1 MRREKGHRRIAAPA
15 TLCKRM
21 NFAVAHA
28 VVRWLIRPTTPGMA
42 ANGAANI
49 VYVLRSPSLTD
60 LIALDLVARR
70 AGAARP
76 MDAFMA
82 DGINEAHRF
91 FFLNRGGFRR
101 RPTREHSRRMRR
113 IEHWLL
119 NRTDAEATLV
129 PVSVFWGRAGN
140 KDRSLLRSLF
150 SDDWSVTSRFRR
162 CMSLFFNRTDIL
174 VQFAT
179 PIPWHD
185 IIDPGMDPNR
195 LARRTARLVRVK
207 LRNQRTA
214 TLGPDLSHRGSL
226 VTRILKSETVRSIV
240 EASDEKASDEARDE
254 KAATARLARHYANEI
269 ASDLSYPGLRLFN
282 GFLTWFWHRIYAG
295 IEVRGLDRFADIAET
310 HTLVYAPSHRSHIDY
325 LLLSYALFHAGLMPP
340 HIAAGDNLNLPVVGP
355 LLRRGG
361 AFFMRRRF
369 ADDPLYAAVFSEYLH
384 QVLRRGHS
392 VEYFIEG
399 GRSRTGRLL
408 HPRTGMLRMT
418 VRSHRRGVLRPIAI
432 VPVHIGYEKLV
443 EAGTYLDEL
452 RGEAKPKESVKNVV
466 RSLRLVRQSFGKVA
480 LDFAAPIRLAAF
492 VDAAGGK
499 GEEDS
504 QLVRGLAVEILAR
517 INAVASVNAI
527 NLVALVTLSMPRHA
541 IDEKLALEQIDCL
554 RDLLVLDA
562 DRHQHYVT
570 SMPASDVLAHV
581 ESLGMLDRDMHHFG
595 DILSH
600 DAFTAAR
607 MTWYRN
613 NALPVFAV
621 PALIACLMVNRRR
634 RVRGADLARYFH
646 IVFPH
651 MRAELFL
658 EAASDDLV
666 PRWLG
671 HLARLNL
678 VTRHPDDV
686 YAPPPRHAPEHFRLR
701 LLANI
706 AMQTIERYYI
716 VVALLTRHGTMTR
729 DSLEAESGIVARR
742 MSRIYGINA
751 PDFFD
756 AALFRRFIETLI
768 ERDAAIESGAGDL
781 SPAPI
786 LREVVRGAQGVISDE
801 FRQAVSRQRQ

>member
-1 MRREKGHRRIAAPA
+1 MRRETGIASFG
-15 TLCKRM
+15 KRM
-21 NFAVAHA
+21 NYAIAHT
-28 VVRWLIRPTTPGMA
+28 VVRWLIRPTTTGMA
-42 ANGAANI
+42 ATGAVNAI
-49 VYVLRSPSLTD
+49 YVLGHPSLTD
-60 LIALDLVARR
+60 LIALDLVAQRM
-70 AGAARP
+70 GATRP
-76 MDAFMA
+76 MDALTA
-82 DGINEAHRF
+82 DGISEAHRF

-119 NRTDAEATLV
+119 SHPNAEATLI

-140 KDRSLLRSLF
+140 KDRSILRALF

-162 CMSLFFNRTDIL
+162 FMSLFFNRTDIL

-214 TLGPDLSHRGSL
+214 TLGPALSHRRSL
-226 VTRILKSETVRSIV
+226 VTRILTSEAVRSVI
-240 EASDEKASDEARDE
+240 EDSEDSN
-254 KAATARLARHYANEI
+254 AAARLARHYADVI
-269 ASDLSYPGLRLFN
+269 ASDLSYPGIRLFN

-295 IEVRGLDRFADIAET
+295 IDVRGLERLAETAET

-340 HIAAGDNLNLPVVGP
+340 HIAAGENLNLPIIGP
-355 LLRRGG
+355 ILRRGG
-361 AFFMRRRF
+361 AFFMRRSF
-369 ADDPLYAAVFSEYLH
+369 ADDPLYTAVFAEHLH
-384 QVLRRGHS
+384 QVLRRGHP

-408 HPRTGMLRMT
+408 DPRTGMLRMT
-418 VRSHRRGVLRPIAI
+418 LHSHRRGVLRPIAI
-432 VPVHIGYEKLV
+432 VPVYIGYEKLV
-443 EAGTYLDEL
+443 EAGAYLDEL
-452 RGEAKPKESVKNVV
+452 RGEAKPRESVRNVI
-466 RSLRLVRQSFGKVA
+466 RNLRLVRQSFGRVSV
-480 LDFAAPIRLAAF
+480 DFATPIRLADF
-492 VDAAGGK
+492 VDAADQSGH
-499 GEEDS
+499 DDN
-504 QLVRGLAVEILAR
+504 QLVRSLAFEILAR

-527 NLVALVTLSMPRHA
+527 NLVALATLSMPRHA
-541 IDEKLALEQIDCL
+541 IDEALALEQIDCL
-554 RDLLVLDA
+554 RDLLALDA
-562 DRHQHYVT
+562 GHHAHHVT
-570 SMPASDVLAHV
+570 SMPARDILAHV
-581 ESLGMLDRDMHHFG
+581 ESLGMLDRDLHDFG
-595 DILSH
+595 DILGH

-607 MTWYRN
+607 MTWYKN
-613 NALPVFAV
+613 NVLPVFAV
-621 PALIACLMVNRRR
+621 PALIACLLVNRRR

-646 IVFPH
+646 TVFPH

-658 EAASDDLV
+658 DATSDDPV
-666 PRWLG
+666 PRWLD
-671 HLARLNL
+671 HLARRNL
-678 VTRHPDDV
+678 VTRHGDDV

-706 AMQTIERYYI
+706 VMQTIERYYI
-716 VVALLTRHGTMTR
+716 VVALLTRHGTVTR
-729 DSLEAESGIVARR
+729 ARLEQECGVVARR
-742 MSRIYGINA
+742 MSRIYGINS

-768 ERDAAIESGAGDL
+768 ARGAAVESGAGEI

-786 LREVVRGAQGVISDE
+786 LREVVRGAQGVISAE
-801 FRQAVSRQRQ
+801 FRQAVSRPRQ

>member
-1 MRREKGHRRIAAPA
+1 MRREKGDRGFASFA
-15 TLCKRM
+15 KRM
-21 NFAVAHA
+21 NYAVAHS
-28 VVRWLIRPTTPGMA
+28 VVRWLTRPTTTGMA
-42 ANGAANI
+42 APEAVNT
-49 VYVLRSPSLTD
+49 VYVMGHPSLTD
-60 LIALDLVARR
+60 LIALDLVAQRV
-70 AGAARP
+70 GAAGP
-76 MDAFMA
+76 MEALTG
-82 DGINEAHRF
+82 DGISEAHRF

-119 NRTDAEATLV
+119 NHPGAEATLI

-162 CMSLFFNRTDIL
+162 FMSLFFNRTDIL

-179 PIPWHD
+179 PIPWHE

-195 LARRTARLVRVK
+195 LARRTARLVRVR

-214 TLGPDLSHRGSL
+214 ALGPDLSHRGSL
-226 VTRILKSETVRSIV
+226 VTRIIRSEAVRSVV
-240 EASDEKASDEARDE
+240 EAGDERALS
-254 KAATARLARHYANEI
+254 ARLARRYANEI
-269 ASDLSYPGLRLFN
+269 ASDLSYPGLRIFN

-295 IEVRGLDRFADIAET
+295 IEVRGLDRFSDVAET

-340 HIAAGDNLNLPVVGP
+340 HIAAGDNLDLPIVGP

-361 AFFMRRRF
+361 AFFMRRSF
-369 ADDPLYAAVFSEYLH
+369 ADDPLYSAVFSEYLY
-384 QVLRRGHS
+384 QVLQRGHP

-408 HPRTGMLRMT
+408 QPRTGMLRMT
-418 VRSHRRGVLRPIAI
+418 VRSHRRGVRRPIAI

-443 EAGTYLDEL
+443 EAGAYLDQL
-452 RGEAKPKESVKNVV
+452 RGEAKPKESVRNVLG
-466 RSLRLVRQSFGKVA
+466 SLRLVRQSFGKAA
-480 LDFAAPIRLAAF
+480 LDFAEPIRLAEF
-492 VDAAGGK
+492 LDAAGGT
-499 GEEDS
+499 GEDDD
-504 QLVRGLAVEILAR
+504 QLVRSLAVETLAR

-541 IDEKLALEQIDCL
+541 IDEELALEQIDCL
-554 RDLLVLDA
+554 RALLTLDG
-562 DRHQHYVT
+562 DHHEHHVCST
-570 SMPASDVLAHV
+570 PARDILAHV
-581 ESLGMLDRDMHHFG
+581 ESLGMLDRDLHDFG

-621 PALIACLMVNRRR
+621 PALIACLLVNRRR
-634 RVRGADLARYFH
+634 RVRGDDLARYFH
-646 IVFPH
+646 TVYPH

-658 EAASDDLV
+658 EEASDDLV

-671 HLARLNL
+671 HLARLDL
-678 VTRHPDDV
+678 VTRHGNDV
-686 YAPPPRHAPEHFRLR
+686 YAPPARHAPEHFRLR

-706 AMQTIERYYI
+706 VMQTIERYYI
-716 VVALLTRHGTMTR
+716 VIALLTRRGAMTR
-729 DSLEAESGIVARR
+729 ARLEEECGIVARR

-768 ERDAAIESGAGDL
+768 ARGAAVESEAGEL

>member
-1 MRREKGHRRIAAPA
+1 MRREKGDRRMAA
-15 TLCKRM
+15 LCKRA

-28 VVRWLIRPTTPGMA
+28 VVRWLIRPSAPGVA
-42 ANGAANI
+42 ATGAVNI
-49 VYVLRSPSLTD
+49 VYVLRDPSLTD
-60 LIALDLVARR
+60 LIALDLVAQRMTT
-70 AGAARP
+70 ARP
-76 MDAFMA
+76 MDALTA
-82 DGINEAHRF
+82 DGISEAHRF

-119 NRTDAEATLV
+119 NHPGAEATLI

-162 CMSLFFNRTDIL
+162 FMSLFFNRTDIL

-214 TLGPDLSHRGSL
+214 ALGPDLSHRGSL
-226 VTRILKSETVRSIV
+226 VTRIVRSEAVRSVV
-240 EASDEKASDEARDE
+240 EASEDKPLS
-254 KAATARLARHYANEI
+254 ARLARRYANEI
-269 ASDLSYPGLRLFN
+269 ASDLSYPGLRVFN

-295 IEVRGLDRFADIAET
+295 IEVRGLDRFSEVAET

-340 HIAAGDNLNLPVVGP
+340 YIAAGDNLDLPIVGP

-361 AFFMRRRF
+361 AFFMRRSF
-369 ADDPLYAAVFSEYLH
+369 ADDPLYSAVFSEYVH
-384 QVLRRGHS
+384 QVLQRGHP

-408 HPRTGMLRMT
+408 QPRTGMLRMT
-418 VRSHRRGVLRPIAI
+418 VLSHRRGVLRPIAI

-443 EAGTYLDEL
+443 EAGAYLDQL
-452 RGEAKPKESVKNVV
+452 RGEAKPKESVRNVL
-466 RSLRLVRQSFGKVA
+466 RSLRLVRQSFGKAA
-480 LDFAAPIRLAAF
+480 LDFGEPIRLAEF
-492 VDAAGGK
+492 LDAASET
-499 GEEDS
+499 GEDDD
-504 QLVRGLAVEILAR
+504 QLVRSLAVETLAR

-527 NLVALVTLSMPRHA
+527 NLVALVTLSMPRYA
-541 IDEKLALEQIDCL
+541 IDEELALEQIDCL
-554 RDLLVLDA
+554 RDLLTLDG
-562 DRHQHYVT
+562 DYHEHHVT
-570 SMPASDVLAHV
+570 STPARDILAHV
-581 ESLGMLDRDMHHFG
+581 ESLGMLERDLHDFG
-595 DILSH
+595 DILGH

-613 NALPVFAV
+613 NAVPVFAV
-621 PALIACLMVNRRR
+621 PALIACLLVNRRR
-634 RVRGADLARYFH
+634 RVRGDDLARYFH
-646 IVFPH
+646 TVYPH

-658 EAASDDLV
+658 EEASEDLV
-666 PRWLG
+666 SRWLG
-671 HLARLNL
+671 HLAQLDL
-678 VTRHPDDV
+678 VTRHGNDV

-701 LLANI
+701 LLANVV
-706 AMQTIERYYI
+706 MQTIERYYI
-716 VVALLTRHGTMTR
+716 VIALLTHRRGMTR
-729 DSLEAESGIVARR
+729 VRLEEECDIVARR

-768 ERDAAIESGAGDL
+768 ERGAAVESETGNL

>member
-1 MRREKGHRRIAAPA
+1 MRREKGDRRMAA
-15 TLCKRM
+15 LCKRV

-28 VVRWLIRPTTPGMA
+28 VVRWLIRPSAPGVA
-42 ANGAANI
+42 ATGAVNI
-49 VYVLRSPSLTD
+49 VYVLRAPSLTD
-60 LIALDLVARR
+60 LIALDLVAQRM
-70 AGAARP
+70 GTARP
-76 MDAFMA
+76 MDALTA
-82 DGINEAHRF
+82 AGISEAHRF

-101 RPTREHSRRMRR
+101 RPTREHSTRMRR

-119 NRTDAEATLV
+119 NHPGAEATLI

-140 KDRSLLRSLF
+140 KDRALLRSLF

-162 CMSLFFNRTDIL
+162 FMSLFFNRTDIL

-214 TLGPDLSHRGSL
+214 ALGPDLSHRGSL
-226 VTRILKSETVRSIV
+226 VTRIVRSEAVRSVV
-240 EASDEKASDEARDE
+240 ETSEDKPLS
-254 KAATARLARHYANEI
+254 ARLARRYANEI
-269 ASDLSYPGLRLFN
+269 ASDLSYPGLRIFN
-282 GFLTWFWHRIYAG
+282 GFLTWFWHRIYDG
-295 IEVRGLDRFADIAET
+295 IEVRGLDRFSDVAET

-340 HIAAGDNLNLPVVGP
+340 YIAAGDNLDLPIVGP

-361 AFFMRRRF
+361 AFFMRRSF
-369 ADDPLYAAVFSEYLH
+369 ADDPLYSAVFSEYVY
-384 QVLRRGHS
+384 QVLQRGHP

-408 HPRTGMLRMT
+408 QPRTGMLRMT

-443 EAGTYLDEL
+443 EAGAYLDQL
-452 RGEAKPKESVKNVV
+452 RGEAKPKESVRNVL
-466 RSLRLVRQSFGKVA
+466 RSLRLVRQSFGKAA
-480 LDFAAPIRLAAF
+480 LDFAEPIRLAEF
-492 VDAAGGK
+492 LDGAGGTGK
-499 GEEDS
+499 DDN
-504 QLVRGLAVEILAR
+504 QLVRDLAVETLAR

-541 IDEKLALEQIDCL
+541 IDEALALEQIDCL
-554 RDLLVLDA
+554 RDLLTLDG
-562 DRHQHYVT
+562 DYHKHHVT
-570 SMPASDVLAHV
+570 STPARDILAHV
-581 ESLGMLDRDMHHFG
+581 ESLGMLDRDLHDFG
-595 DILSH
+595 DILGH
-600 DAFTAAR
+600 DTFTAAR

-621 PALIACLMVNRRR
+621 PALIACLLVNRRR
-634 RVRGADLARYFH
+634 RVRGDDLARYFH
-646 IVFPH
+646 TVYPH
-651 MRAELFL
+651 MREELFL
-658 EAASDDLV
+658 EDASDDPV

-671 HLARLNL
+671 HLSRLDL
-678 VTRHPDDV
+678 VTRHGNDV

-706 AMQTIERYYI
+706 VMQTIERYYI
-716 VVALLTRHGTMTR
+716 VIALLTRRGGMTR
-729 DSLEAESGIVARR
+729 VQLEEECGIVARR

-768 ERDAAIESGAGDL
+768 ARGAAVESETGNL

>member
-1 MRREKGHRRIAAPA
+1 MRREKGDRGFASFA
-15 TLCKRM
+15 KRM
-21 NFAVAHA
+21 NYAVAHS
-28 VVRWLIRPTTPGMA
+28 VVRWLIRPTTTGMA
-42 ANGAANI
+42 ATEAVNA
-49 VYVLRSPSLTD
+49 VYVLGHPSLTD
-60 LIALDLVARR
+60 LIALDLAARR
-70 AGAARP
+70 AGAAGP
-76 MDAFMA
+76 MQPLAA
-82 DGINEAHRF
+82 DGISEAHRF

-119 NRTDAEATLV
+119 NQPGAEATLI

-214 TLGPDLSHRGSL
+214 ALGPDLSHRGSL
-226 VTRILKSETVRSIV
+226 VTRISSSEAVRSV
-240 EASDEKASDEARDE
+240 VAASEDKALS
-254 KAATARLARHYANEI
+254 ARLARRYANEI
-269 ASDLSYPGLRLFN
+269 ASDVSYPGLRIFN

-295 IEVRGLDRFADIAET
+295 IDVRGLHRFSDVAET

-340 HIAAGDNLNLPVVGP
+340 HIAAGDNLDLPILGP

-361 AFFMRRRF
+361 AFFMRRSF
-369 ADDPLYAAVFSEYLH
+369 ADDPLYSAVFSEYVY
-384 QVLRRGHS
+384 QVLRRGHP

-408 HPRTGMLRMT
+408 RPRTGMLRMT

-443 EAGTYLDEL
+443 EAGAYLDQL
-452 RGEAKPKESVKNVV
+452 RGEAKPKESVRNVLG
-466 RSLRLVRQSFGKVA
+466 SLRLVRQSFGKAA
-480 LDFAAPIRLAAF
+480 LDFAEPIRLAEF
-492 VDAAGGK
+492 LDAAGGTA
-499 GEEDS
+499 EDDD
-504 QLVRGLAVEILAR
+504 QLVRCLAVETLSR

-541 IDEKLALEQIDCL
+541 IDEALALEQIDCL
-554 RDLLVLDA
+554 RALLRLDG
-562 DRHQHYVT
+562 DYHEHYVC
-570 SMPASDVLAHV
+570 SMPARDILAHV
-581 ESLGMLDRDMHHFG
+581 ESLGMLDRDLHDFG

-621 PALIACLMVNRRR
+621 PALIACLLVNRRR
-634 RVRGADLARYFH
+634 RVRGDDLARYFH
-646 IVFPH
+646 TVYPH

-658 EAASDDLV
+658 EDAGDDLV

-671 HLARLNL
+671 HLARLDL
-678 VTRHPDDV
+678 VTRHGNDV
-686 YAPPPRHAPEHFRLR
+686 YAPPERHAPEHFRLR

-706 AMQTIERYYI
+706 VMQTLERYYI
-716 VVALLTRHGTMTR
+716 VIALLMRDGAMTR
-729 DSLEAESGIVARR
+729 AGLEQECGVVARR

-768 ERDAAIESGAGDL
+768 ARGGAVESAAGEL

-801 FRQAVSRQRQ
+801 FRQAVSRRRQ

>member
-1 MRREKGHRRIAAPA
+1 MRREKGDRRIAAPVSF
-15 TLCKRM
+15 CKRL
-21 NFAVAHA
+21 NYAVAHT

-42 ANGAANI
+42 ATEAVNT
-49 VYVLRSPSLTD
+49 VYVLKSPSLTD
-60 LIALDLVARR
+60 LIALDLVAKRV
-70 AGAARP
+70 GAAQP
-76 MDAFMA
+76 MDPLTA
-82 DGINEAHRF
+82 DGVNEAHRF

-101 RPTREHSRRMRR
+101 RPTREHSERMRR

-119 NRTDAEATLV
+119 NHPDAEATLI

-162 CMSLFFNRTDIL
+162 FMSLFFNRTDIL

-226 VTRILKSETVRSIV
+226 VTRILRSEDVRSVV
-240 EASDEKASDEARDE
+240 EASEEKDAS
-254 KAATARLARHYANEI
+254 TRLARRYANDI
-269 ASDLSYPGLRLFN
+269 ASELSYPGLRLFN

-295 IEVRGLDRFADIAET
+295 IEVRGIDRFSDIAET

-325 LLLSYALFHAGLMPP
+325 LVLSYALFHAGLMPP
-340 HIAAGDNLNLPVVGP
+340 HIAAGENLNLPLVGP

-369 ADDPLYAAVFSEYLH
+369 ADDPLYTAVFSEYLH
-384 QVLRRGHS
+384 QVLWRGHS

-418 VRSHRRGVLRPIAI
+418 VRSHRRGVLRPIAM

-443 EAGTYLDEL
+443 EAGAYLDEL
-452 RGEAKPKESVKNVV
+452 RGQAKPKESIRNVV
-466 RSLRLVRQSFGKVA
+466 RNLRLVRQSFGKVA
-480 LDFAAPIRLAAF
+480 LDFAAPIQLAAF
-492 VDAAGGK
+492 AKAAGTHQQ
-499 GEEDS
+499 EDDD
-504 QLVRGLAVEILAR
+504 QLARALGVEVLAR
-517 INAVASVNAI
+517 INAVASINAI

-541 IDEKLALEQIDCL
+541 IDERLALEQIDCL
-554 RDLLVLDA
+554 RDLLTLDA
-562 DRHQHYVT
+562 DRHAHHVT
-570 SMPASDVLAHV
+570 PIPARDILAHV
-581 ESLGMLDRDMHHFG
+581 ESLGMLDRDIHDFG

-600 DAFTAAR
+600 DAFTAVR

-621 PALIACLMVNRRR
+621 PALIACLLVNRRR
-634 RVRGADLARYFH
+634 RVRGADLARYFQT
-646 IVFPH
+646 VFPH

-671 HLARLNL
+671 HLAQLNL
-678 VTRHPDDV
+678 VTRHGDDV

-706 AMQTIERYYI
+706 VMQTIERYYI

-729 DSLEAESGIVARR
+729 ADLEGECGIVARR
-742 MSRIYGINA
+742 MSKIYGINA

-768 ERDAAIESGAGDL
+768 ERGAAVESEAGDL
-781 SPAPI
+781 TAAPI
-786 LREVVRGAQGVISDE
+786 LGDVVRGAQGVISDE

>member
-1 MRREKGHRRIAAPA
+1 MRREKGDRRMAA
-15 TLCKRM
+15 LCKRV

-28 VVRWLIRPTTPGMA
+28 VVRWLIRPSAP
-42 ANGAANI
+42 GAAATGAVNI
-49 VYVLRSPSLTD
+49 VYVLRAPSLTD
-60 LIALDLVARR
+60 LIALDLVAQRM
-70 AGAARP
+70 GTARP
-76 MDAFMA
+76 MDALTA
-82 DGINEAHRF
+82 DGISEAHRF

-101 RPTREHSRRMRR
+101 RPTREHSRRMLR

-119 NRTDAEATLV
+119 SHPGAEATLI

-140 KDRSLLRSLF
+140 KDRSLLRTLF

-162 CMSLFFNRTDIL
+162 FMSLFFNRTDIL
-174 VQFAT
+174 VQLAT

-214 TLGPDLSHRGSL
+214 ALGPDLSHRGSL
-226 VTRILKSETVRSIV
+226 VTRIVRSEAVRSVV
-240 EASDEKASDEARDE
+240 EASEDKPLS
-254 KAATARLARHYANEI
+254 ARLARRYANEI
-269 ASDLSYPGLRLFN
+269 ASDLSYPGLRIFN

-295 IEVRGLDRFADIAET
+295 IEVRGLDRFSDVAET
-310 HTLVYAPSHRSHIDY
+310 HALVYAPSHRSHIDY

-340 HIAAGDNLNLPVVGP
+340 YIAAGDNLDLPIVGP

-361 AFFMRRRF
+361 AFFMRRSF
-369 ADDPLYAAVFSEYLH
+369 ADDPLYSAVFSEYVY
-384 QVLRRGHS
+384 QVLQRGHP

-408 HPRTGMLRMT
+408 QPRTGMLRMT

-443 EAGTYLDEL
+443 EAGAYLDQL
-452 RGEAKPKESVKNVV
+452 RGEAKPKESVRNVL
-466 RSLRLVRQSFGKVA
+466 RSLRLVRQSFGKAA
-480 LDFAAPIRLAAF
+480 LDFAEPIRLAEF
-492 VDAAGGK
+492 LDGAGGT
-499 GEEDS
+499 GEDDN
-504 QLVRGLAVEILAR
+504 QLVRALAVETLSR

-541 IDEKLALEQIDCL
+541 IDEALALEQIDCL
-554 RDLLVLDA
+554 RDLLALDG
-562 DRHQHYVT
+562 DYHEHHVCST
-570 SMPASDVLAHV
+570 PASDILAHV
-581 ESLGMLDRDMHHFG
+581 ESLGMLDRDLHDFG
-595 DILSH
+595 DILGH
-600 DAFTAAR
+600 DVFTAAR

-621 PALIACLMVNRRR
+621 PALIACLLVNRRR
-634 RVRGADLARYFH
+634 RVRGDDLARYFH
-646 IVFPH
+646 TVYPH
-651 MRAELFL
+651 VRAELFL
-658 EAASDDLV
+658 EEASDDLV

-671 HLARLNL
+671 HLARLDL
-678 VTRHPDDV
+678 VTRHGNDV

-706 AMQTIERYYI
+706 VMQTIERYYI
-716 VVALLTRHGTMTR
+716 VIALLTRRGAMTR
-729 DSLEAESGIVARR
+729 ARLEEECGIVARR

-768 ERDAAIESGAGDL
+768 ARGAAVESENGNL

-786 LREVVRGAQGVISDE
+786 LGEVVRGAQGVISDE

>member
-1 MRREKGHRRIAAPA
+1 MRREKGDRRMAA
-15 TLCKRM
+15 LCKRV
-21 NFAVAHA
+21 NFAIAHA
-28 VVRWLIRPTTPGMA
+28 VVRWLIRPSAPGAA
-42 ANGAANI
+42 ANGGVNI

-60 LIALDLVARR
+60 LIALDLVAQRM
-70 AGAARP
+70 GTARP
-76 MDAFMA
+76 MDALTA
-82 DGINEAHRF
+82 DGISEAHRF

-101 RPTREHSRRMRR
+101 RPTREHSERMRR

-119 NRTDAEATLV
+119 NYPGAEATLI

-162 CMSLFFNRTDIL
+162 FMSLFFNRTDIL

-207 LRNQRTA
+207 LRNQRA
-214 TLGPDLSHRGSL
+214 AALGPDLSHRGSL
-226 VTRILKSETVRSIV
+226 VTRIVRSEAVRSVV
-240 EASDEKASDEARDE
+240 EASEDKPLS
-254 KAATARLARHYANEI
+254 ARLARRYANEI
-269 ASDLSYPGLRLFN
+269 ASDLSYPGLRTFN
-282 GFLTWFWHRIYAG
+282 SFLTWFWHRIYAG
-295 IEVRGLDRFADIAET
+295 IEVRGLDRFSDVAET

-340 HIAAGDNLNLPVVGP
+340 YIAAGDNLDLPIVGP

-361 AFFMRRRF
+361 AFFMRRSF
-369 ADDPLYAAVFSEYLH
+369 ADDPLYSAVFSEYVY
-384 QVLRRGHS
+384 QVLQRGHP

-408 HPRTGMLRMT
+408 QPRTGMLRMT
-418 VRSHRRGVLRPIAI
+418 VRSHRRGVRRPIAI

-443 EAGTYLDEL
+443 EAGAYLDQL
-452 RGEAKPKESVKNVV
+452 RGEAKPKESVRNVL
-466 RSLRLVRQSFGKVA
+466 RSLRLVRQSFGKAA
-480 LDFAAPIRLAAF
+480 LDFAEPIRLAEF
-492 VDAAGGK
+492 LDAASEA
-499 GEEDS
+499 GEDDD
-504 QLVRGLAVEILAR
+504 QLVRSLAVETLAR

-541 IDEKLALEQIDCL
+541 IDEELALEQIDCL
-554 RDLLVLDA
+554 RNLLTLDG
-562 DRHQHYVT
+562 DYHEHHVT
-570 SMPASDVLAHV
+570 STPARDILAHV
-581 ESLGMLDRDMHHFG
+581 ESLGMLDRDLHDFG
-595 DILSH
+595 DILGH

-621 PALIACLMVNRRR
+621 PALIACLLVNRRR
-634 RVRGADLARYFH
+634 RVRGDDLARYFH
-646 IVFPH
+646 TVYPH

-658 EAASDDLV
+658 EEASDDLV

-671 HLARLNL
+671 HLAQLDL
-678 VTRHPDDV
+678 VTRHGNDV

-706 AMQTIERYYI
+706 VMQTIERYYI
-716 VVALLTRHGTMTR
+716 VIALLTRRGAMTR
-729 DSLEAESGIVARR
+729 ARLEEECGIVARR

-768 ERDAAIESGAGDL
+768 TRGAAVESETGNL

-801 FRQAVSRQRQ
+801 FRQAVARQRQ

>member
-1 MRREKGHRRIAAPA
+1 MRREKGDRGFASFA
-15 TLCKRM
+15 KRM
-21 NFAVAHA
+21 NYAVAHS
-28 VVRWLIRPTTPGMA
+28 VVRWLTRPTTTGMA
-42 ANGAANI
+42 ATETVNT
-49 VYVLRSPSLTD
+49 VYVLGHPSLTD

-70 AGAARP
+70 VGAAGP
-76 MDAFMA
+76 MEALA
-82 DGINEAHRF
+82 GDGISEAHRF

-101 RPTREHSRRMRR
+101 RPTREHSKRMRR

-119 NRTDAEATLV
+119 NHPGAEATLI

-162 CMSLFFNRTDIL
+162 FMSLFFNRTDIL

-179 PIPWHD
+179 PIPWHN
-185 IIDPGMDPNR
+185 IIDPGMDPSR

-214 TLGPDLSHRGSL
+214 ALGPDLSHRGSL
-226 VTRILKSETVRSIV
+226 VTRIVGSDAVRSVV
-240 EASDEKASDEARDE
+240 EASEDKSLS
-254 KAATARLARHYANEI
+254 ARLARRYANEI
-269 ASDLSYPGLRLFN
+269 ASDLSYPGLRIFN

-295 IEVRGLDRFADIAET
+295 IEVRGLDRFSDVAET

-340 HIAAGDNLNLPVVGP
+340 HIAAGDNLDLPIVGP

-361 AFFMRRRF
+361 AFFMRRSF
-369 ADDPLYAAVFSEYLH
+369 ADDPLYSAVFSEYVY
-384 QVLRRGHS
+384 QVLRRGHP

-408 HPRTGMLRMT
+408 RPRTGMLRMT

-443 EAGTYLDEL
+443 EAGAYLDQL
-452 RGEAKPKESVKNVV
+452 RGEAKPKESVRNVL
-466 RSLRLVRQSFGKVA
+466 RSLRLVRQSFGKAA
-480 LDFAAPIRLAAF
+480 LDFAEPIGLAEF
-492 VDAAGGK
+492 LDAAGGT
-499 GEEDS
+499 GEDDD
-504 QLVRGLAVEILAR
+504 QLVRSLAVETLSR

-527 NLVALVTLSMPRHA
+527 NLIALVTLSMPRHA
-541 IDEKLALEQIDCL
+541 IDEALALEQIDCL
-554 RDLLVLDA
+554 RALLTLDG
-562 DRHQHYVT
+562 DHHEHHVT
-570 SMPASDVLAHV
+570 SMPARDILAHV
-581 ESLGMLDRDMHHFG
+581 ESLGMLDRDLHDFG

-621 PALIACLMVNRRR
+621 PALIACLLVNRRR
-634 RVRGADLARYFH
+634 RVRGGDLARYFH
-646 IVFPH
+646 TVYPH

-658 EAASDDLV
+658 EDASDDLV

-671 HLARLNL
+671 YLARLDL
-678 VTRHPDDV
+678 VTRHGDDV
-686 YAPPPRHAPEHFRLR
+686 YAPPARHAPEHFRLR

-706 AMQTIERYYI
+706 VMQTIERYYI
-716 VVALLTRHGTMTR
+716 VIALLMRNSAMTR
-729 DSLEAESGIVARR
+729 AGLEQECGIVARR

-756 AALFRRFIETLI
+756 PALFRRFIETLI
-768 ERDAAIESGAGDL
+768 ARGAAVESEAGEL

-786 LREVVRGAQGVISDE
+786 LREVVRGARGVISDE

>member
-1 MRREKGHRRIAAPA
+1 MRSEKSDPGFASFA
-15 TLCKRM
+15 KRT
-21 NFAVAHA
+21 NFAIAHA
-28 VVRWLIRPTTPGMA
+28 FVRWLIRPTTPGMA
-42 ANGAANI
+42 ASEAVNT
-49 VYVLRSPSLTD
+49 VYVLANPSLTD
-60 LIALDLVARR
+60 LIALDLVAQEI
-70 AGAARP
+70 GSARP
-76 MDAFMA
+76 LDALAA
-82 DGINEAHRF
+82 DGIDEAHRF

-101 RPTREHSRRMRR
+101 RPTREHSARMRR
-113 IEHWLL
+113 IERWLL
-119 NRTDAEATLV
+119 DHPDAKATLI

-140 KDRSLLRSLF
+140 KDRSILRSLF

-162 CMSLFFNRTDIL
+162 FMSLFFNRTDIL

-179 PIPWHD
+179 PILWHE

-195 LARRTARLVRVK
+195 LVRRTARLVRVR

-226 VTRILKSETVRSIV
+226 VARILGSEAVRSIV
-240 EASDEKASDEARDE
+240 EESEQRD
-254 KAATARLARHYANEI
+254 ATARLARHYADEI

-295 IEVRGLDRFADIAET
+295 IEIRGLDRFNDVAET
-310 HTLVYAPSHRSHIDY
+310 HTLVYAPSHRSYIDF

-340 HIAAGDNLNLPVVGP
+340 HIAAGENLNMPLIGP

-361 AFFMRRRF
+361 AFFMRRSF
-369 ADDPLYAAVFSEYLH
+369 ADDPLYAAVFTEYFY
-384 QVLRRGHS
+384 QVLWRGHS

-418 VRSHRRGVLRPIAI
+418 IRSHRRGVRRPVAI

-443 EAGTYLDEL
+443 EAGAYLEEL
-452 RGEAKPKESVKNVV
+452 RGEAKPRESVRSVV
-466 RSLRLVRQSFGKVA
+466 QSLRLVRQSFGKVA
-480 LDFAAPIRLAAF
+480 LDFAAPIQLGEF
-492 VDAAGGK
+492 VDRQGDAQ
-499 GEEDS
+499 ENS
-504 QLVRGLAVEILAR
+504 IVRALAVEILAR
-517 INAVASVNAI
+517 INAVASINPV
-527 NLVALVTLSMPRHA
+527 NLVALVTLPMPRHA
-541 IDEKLALEQIDCL
+541 IDEALAIEQIDCL
-554 RDLLVLDA
+554 HDLLALDA
-562 DRHQHYVT
+562 ENHEHHVT
-570 SMPASDVLAHV
+570 SMPAKDILAHV
-581 ESLGMLDRDMHHFG
+581 ESLGMLDRDSHDFG

-613 NALPVFAV
+613 NALPAYAV
-621 PALIACLMVNRRR
+621 PALIACLLVNRRR
-634 RVRGADLARYFH
+634 RVRDADLARYFH
-646 IVFPH
+646 AVYPH

-658 EAASDDLV
+658 EPDSDDLV
-666 PRWLG
+666 HRWLG
-671 HLARLNL
+671 HLAQLNL
-678 VTRHPDDV
+678 ASRRGDDG
-686 YAPPPRHAPEHFRLR
+686 YAPPPRHTSEHFRLR

-706 AMQTIERYYI
+706 AMPTLERYYI

-729 DSLEAESGIVARR
+729 TDLEEESGIVARR
-742 MSRIYGINA
+742 MSKIYGINA

-756 AALFRRFIETLI
+756 AALIRRFIETLI
-768 ERDAAIESGAGDL
+768 ECGAAVVSEAGDVA
-781 SPAPI
+781 PQPI

>member
-1 MRREKGHRRIAAPA
+1 MRREKGDRRIAAPA

-42 ANGAANI
+42 ATGAVNT
-49 VYVLRSPSLTD
+49 VYVLGSASLTD
-60 LIALDLVARR
+60 LIALDLIAKRV
-70 AGAARP
+70 GAAQP
-76 MDAFMA
+76 MDPLTA
-82 DGINEAHRF
+82 DGMNEAHRF

-101 RPTREHSRRMRR
+101 RPTREHSRRMWR

-119 NRTDAEATLV
+119 NHPDAEATLV
-129 PVSVFWGRAGN
+129 PVSVFWGRAAN

-162 CMSLFFNRTDIL
+162 FMSLFFNRTDIL

-226 VTRILKSETVRSIV
+226 ITRILRSEAVRSVV
-240 EASDEKASDEARDE
+240 EASEDKDLS
-254 KAATARLARHYANEI
+254 ARLARRYANEI

-295 IEVRGLDRFADIAET
+295 IEVRGLDRLAHIAET

-340 HIAAGDNLNLPVVGP
+340 HIAAGENLNLPVVGP

-361 AFFMRRRF
+361 AFFMRRSF
-369 ADDPLYAAVFSEYLH
+369 ADDPLYAAVFSEYLY

-408 HPRTGMLRMT
+408 RPRTGMLRMT

-443 EAGTYLDEL
+443 EAGAYLEEL
-452 RGEAKPKESVKNVV
+452 RGEAKPKESVRNVV

-492 VDAAGGK
+492 VDAAGEK
-499 GEEDS
+499 GEEDD
-504 QLVRGLAVEILAR
+504 QLVSALAVETLAR

-554 RDLLVLDA
+554 RDLLTLDA
-562 DRHQHYVT
+562 DRHEHHIT
-570 SMPASDVLAHV
+570 MMPARDILAHV
-581 ESLGMLDRDMHHFG
+581 ESLGMLDRDIHDFG
-595 DILSH
+595 DIISH

-621 PALIACLMVNRRR
+621 PALIACLLVNRRR
-634 RVRGADLARYFH
+634 RVRGTDLARYFH
-646 IVFPH
+646 AVFPH

-666 PRWLG
+666 PRWLS

-678 VTRHPDDV
+678 AIRHGDDV
-686 YAPPPRHAPEHFRLR
+686 YAPPPRHSPEHLRLR

-716 VVALLTRHGTMTR
+716 VVALLTRHGSMTR
-729 DSLEAESGIVARR
+729 ADLEAECGIVARR

-768 ERDAAIESGAGDL
+768 ERGAAVESEAGEL
-781 SPAPI
+781 TAAPI
-786 LREVVRGAQGVISDE
+786 LGEVVRGAQGVISDE

>member
-1 MRREKGHRRIAAPA
+1 MRREMGDRRIAAPVS
-15 TLCKRM
+15 LCKRM
-21 NFAVAHA
+21 NYAVAHT

-42 ANGAANI
+42 ATEAVNT
-49 VYVLRSPSLTD
+49 VYVLKSPSLTD
-60 LIALDLVARR
+60 LIALDLVAQRL
-70 AGAARP
+70 GAARP
-76 MDAFMA
+76 MDALLA
-82 DGINEAHRF
+82 DGMGEAHRF
-91 FFLNRGGFRR
+91 FFLNRGGLRR
-101 RPTREHSRRMRR
+101 RPTREHSKRMRR

-119 NRTDAEATLV
+119 NCPDAEATLI

-162 CMSLFFNRTDIL
+162 FMSLFFNRTDIL

-226 VTRILKSETVRSIV
+226 VTRILRSEAVRSVV
-240 EASDEKASDEARDE
+240 EASEEKDAS
-254 KAATARLARHYANEI
+254 ARLARRYANDI
-269 ASDLSYPGLRLFN
+269 ASELSYPGLRLFN

-295 IEVRGLDRFADIAET
+295 IEVRGIDRFSDIAET

-325 LLLSYALFHAGLMPP
+325 LVLSYALFHAGLMPP
-340 HIAAGDNLNLPVVGP
+340 HIAAGENLNMPLIGP

-369 ADDPLYAAVFSEYLH
+369 ADDPLYTAVFSEYLH
-384 QVLRRGHS
+384 QVLWRGHS

-418 VRSHRRGVLRPIAI
+418 IRSHRRGVLRPIAI

-443 EAGTYLDEL
+443 EAGAYLDEL
-452 RGEAKPKESVKNVV
+452 RGQAKPKESIRNVV
-466 RSLRLVRQSFGKVA
+466 RNLRLVRQSFGKVA
-480 LDFAAPIRLAAF
+480 LDFAAPIQLAAF
-492 VDAAGGK
+492 ASAAGANQQ
-499 GEEDS
+499 EDDD
-504 QLVRGLAVEILAR
+504 QLARALGVEVLAR
-517 INAVASVNAI
+517 INAVASINAI

-541 IDEKLALEQIDCL
+541 IDERLALEQIDCL
-554 RDLLVLDA
+554 RDLLTLDA
-562 DRHQHYVT
+562 DHHAHHVT
-570 SMPASDVLAHV
+570 PIPARDILAHV
-581 ESLGMLDRDMHHFG
+581 ESLGMLDRDIHDFG

-600 DAFTAAR
+600 DAFTAVR

-621 PALIACLMVNRRR
+621 PALIACLLVNRRR

-651 MRAELFL
+651 MRAELYL

-666 PRWLG
+666 PRWLS
-671 HLARLNL
+671 HLAQLNL
-678 VTRHPDDV
+678 VTRHGDDV

-706 AMQTIERYYI
+706 VMQTIERYYI
-716 VVALLTRHGTMTR
+716 VGALLTRHGTMTR
-729 DSLEAESGIVARR
+729 GDLEGECGIVARR
-742 MSRIYGINA
+742 MSKIYGINA

-768 ERDAAIESGAGDL
+768 ERGAAVESEAGDL
-781 SPAPI
+781 TAAPI
-786 LREVVRGAQGVISDE
+786 LGDVVRGAQGVINDE
-801 FRQAVSRQRQ
+801 FRHAVSRPRQ

>member
-1 MRREKGHRRIAAPA
+1 MRREKGDRRMAA
-15 TLCKRM
+15 LCKRM
-21 NFAVAHA
+21 NFAIAHA
-28 VVRWLIRPTTPGMA
+28 VVRWLIRPSAPDA
-42 ANGAANI
+42 AAATAAVNI
-49 VYVLRSPSLTD
+49 VYVLRVPSLTD
-60 LIALDLVARR
+60 LIALDLVAQRM
-70 AGAARP
+70 GTARP
-76 MDAFMA
+76 MDALTA
-82 DGINEAHRF
+82 DGISEARRF

-101 RPTREHSRRMRR
+101 RPTREHSRRMQR

-119 NRTDAEATLV
+119 NHPGAEATLI

-162 CMSLFFNRTDIL
+162 FMSLFFNRTDIL
-174 VQFAT
+174 VRFAT
-179 PIPWHD
+179 PIAWHD
-185 IIDPGMDPNR
+185 IIDPGMDPDR
-195 LARRTARLVRVK
+195 LARRTARLARVK

-214 TLGPDLSHRGSL
+214 ALGPDLSHRGSL
-226 VTRILKSETVRSIV
+226 VTRIAGSEAVRSVV
-240 EASDEKASDEARDE
+240 EASEDKPLS
-254 KAATARLARHYANEI
+254 ARLARRYANEI
-269 ASDLSYPGLRLFN
+269 ASDLSYPGLRIFN

-295 IEVRGLDRFADIAET
+295 IEVRGLDRFSDVAET
-310 HTLVYAPSHRSHIDY
+310 HALVYAPSHRSHIDY

-340 HIAAGDNLNLPVVGP
+340 HIAAGDNLDLPVVGP

-361 AFFMRRRF
+361 AFFMRRSF
-369 ADDPLYAAVFSEYLH
+369 ADDPLYSAVFSEYVH
-384 QVLRRGHS
+384 QVLRRGHP

-408 HPRTGMLRMT
+408 QPRTGMLRMT

-443 EAGTYLDEL
+443 EAGAYLDQL
-452 RGEAKPKESVKNVV
+452 RGEAKPKESMRNVL
-466 RSLRLVRQSFGKVA
+466 RGLRLVRQSFGKAA
-480 LDFAAPIRLAAF
+480 LDFAEPIRLAEF
-492 VDAAGGK
+492 LDAAGGT
-499 GEEDS
+499 GENDD
-504 QLVRGLAVEILAR
+504 QLVRSLAVETLAR

-541 IDEKLALEQIDCL
+541 IDEALALEQIDCL
-554 RDLLVLDA
+554 RALLALDGQFH
-562 DRHQHYVT
+562 DHHVT
-570 SMPASDVLAHV
+570 STRARDILAHV
-581 ESLGMLDRDMHHFG
+581 ESLGMLDRDLHDFG

-621 PALIACLMVNRRR
+621 PALIACLLVNRRR
-634 RVRGADLARYFH
+634 RVRGDDLARYFH
-646 IVFPH
+646 TVYPH

-658 EAASDDLV
+658 EEASDDLV
-666 PRWLG
+666 PRWLD
-671 HLARLNL
+671 HLARLDL
-678 VTRHPDDV
+678 VTRHGNDV
-686 YAPPPRHAPEHFRLR
+686 YAPPARHSPEHFRLR

-706 AMQTIERYYI
+706 VMQTLERYYI
-716 VVALLTRHGTMTR
+716 VIALLTRRGAMTR
-729 DSLEAESGIVARR
+729 ARLEEECGIVARR

-768 ERDAAIESGAGDL
+768 ARGGAVESESGNL
-781 SPAPI
+781 SPAPM

-801 FRQAVSRQRQ
+801 FRQAVSRRRQ

>member
-1 MRREKGHRRIAAPA
+1 MAA
-15 TLCKRM
+15 LCKRV

-28 VVRWLIRPTTPGMA
+28 VVRWLIRPSAPGVA
-42 ANGAANI
+42 ATGAVNI
-49 VYVLRSPSLTD
+49 VYVLRAPSLTD
-60 LIALDLVARR
+60 LIALDLVAQRI
-70 AGAARP
+70 GTARP
-76 MDAFMA
+76 MDALTA
-82 DGINEAHRF
+82 DGISEAHRF

-101 RPTREHSRRMRR
+101 RPTREHSERMRR

-119 NRTDAEATLV
+119 NYPGAEATLI

-162 CMSLFFNRTDIL
+162 FMSLFFNRTDIL

-214 TLGPDLSHRGSL
+214 ALGPDLSHRGSL
-226 VTRILKSETVRSIV
+226 VTRIIRSESVRSVV
-240 EASDEKASDEARDE
+240 EASEDKPLS
-254 KAATARLARHYANEI
+254 ARLARRYANEI
-269 ASDLSYPGLRLFN
+269 ASELSYPGLRIFN

-295 IEVRGLDRFADIAET
+295 IEVRGLDRFSDVAET

-340 HIAAGDNLNLPVVGP
+340 YIAAGDNLDLPIVGP

-361 AFFMRRRF
+361 AFFMRRSF
-369 ADDPLYAAVFSEYLH
+369 TDDPLYSAVFSEYVY
-384 QVLRRGHS
+384 QVLQRGHP

-408 HPRTGMLRMT
+408 QPRTGMLRMT

-443 EAGTYLDEL
+443 EAGAYLDQL
-452 RGEAKPKESVKNVV
+452 RGEAKPKESVRNVL
-466 RSLRLVRQSFGKVA
+466 RSLRLVRQSFGKAA
-480 LDFAAPIRLAAF
+480 LDFAEPITLAEF
-492 VDAAGGK
+492 LDGAGGT
-499 GEEDS
+499 GEDDNP
-504 QLVRGLAVEILAR
+504 LVRALAVETLSR

-541 IDEKLALEQIDCL
+541 IDEELALEQIDCL
-554 RDLLVLDA
+554 RALLTLDG
-562 DRHQHYVT
+562 DYHEHHVT
-570 SMPASDVLAHV
+570 SMPARDILAHV
-581 ESLGMLDRDMHHFG
+581 ESLGMLDRDLHDFG
-595 DILSH
+595 DILGH

-621 PALIACLMVNRRR
+621 PALIACLLVNRRR
-634 RVRGADLARYFH
+634 RVRGDDLARYFH
-646 IVFPH
+646 TVYPH

-658 EAASDDLV
+658 EEASDDLV

-671 HLARLNL
+671 HLARLDL
-678 VTRHPDDV
+678 VTRHGNDV

-706 AMQTIERYYI
+706 VMQTIERYYI
-716 VVALLTRHGTMTR
+716 VIALLTHRGGMTR
-729 DSLEAESGIVARR
+729 ARLEEECGIVARR

-768 ERDAAIESGAGDL
+768 ARGAAVESETGNL

>member
-15 TLCKRM
+15 TLGKRM

-28 VVRWLIRPTTPGMA
+28 VVRWLIRPSTPGMPA
-42 ANGAANI
+42 TEAVNT
-49 VYVLRSPSLTD
+49 VYVLGSPSLTD
-60 LIALDLVARR
+60 LIALDLVAQQV
-70 AGAARP
+70 GAARP
-76 MDAFMA
+76 MQALTA
-82 DGINEAHRF
+82 DGITETHRF

-119 NRTDAEATLV
+119 NHPAAEATLI

-150 SDDWSVTSRFRR
+150 SDDWSVTSGFRR
-162 CMSLFFNRTDIL
+162 FMSLFFNRTDIL

-179 PIPWHD
+179 PIRWHE

-226 VTRILKSETVRSIV
+226 VTRILASETVRCIV
-240 EASDEKASDEARDE
+240 EASDEKG
-254 KAATARLARHYANEI
+254 ATARLARHYANEI

-295 IEVRGLDRFADIAET
+295 IEVRGLDQFADIAET

-340 HIAAGDNLNLPVVGP
+340 HIAAGDNLNLPIIGP

-361 AFFMRRRF
+361 AFFMRRSF
-369 ADDPLYAAVFSEYLH
+369 ADDPLYSAVFSEYVH
-384 QVLRRGHS
+384 QVLWRGHS

-443 EAGTYLDEL
+443 EAATYLDEL
-452 RGEAKPKESVKNVV
+452 RGEAKPKESVRNVV

-499 GEEDS
+499 GEDDN

-554 RDLLVLDA
+554 RDLLALDA
-562 DRHQHYVT
+562 GHHEHSVT

-581 ESLGMLDRDMHHFG
+581 ESLGMLDRDVHDFG

-621 PALIACLMVNRRR
+621 PALIACLLVNRRR

-651 MRAELFL
+651 MRADLFL
-658 EAASDDLV
+658 EAAGDDLV
-666 PRWLG
+666 PRWLR

-678 VTRHPDDV
+678 VTRHGDDV

-716 VVALLTRHGTMTR
+716 MVALLTRHGTMTR

-768 ERDAAIESGAGDL
+768 ERGAAVESQAGDL
-781 SPAPI
+781 SPTPI
-786 LREVVRGAQGVISDE
+786 LGEVVRGAQGVISDE
-801 FRQAVSRQRQ
+801 FRQAVSRERQ

>member
-1 MRREKGHRRIAAPA
+1 MAA
-15 TLCKRM
+15 LCKRV

-28 VVRWLIRPTTPGMA
+28 VVRWLIRPSAPGVA
-42 ANGAANI
+42 ATSAVNT
-49 VYVLRSPSLTD
+49 VYVLRAPSLTD
-60 LIALDLVARR
+60 LIALDLVAQRM
-70 AGAARP
+70 GTARP
-76 MDAFMA
+76 MDALTA
-82 DGINEAHRF
+82 DGISEAHRF

-101 RPTREHSRRMRR
+101 RPTREHSERMRR

-119 NRTDAEATLV
+119 NYPGAEATLI

-162 CMSLFFNRTDIL
+162 FMSLFFNRTDIL

-214 TLGPDLSHRGSL
+214 ALGPDLSHRGSL
-226 VTRILKSETVRSIV
+226 VTRIIRSESVRSVV
-240 EASDEKASDEARDE
+240 EASEDKPLS
-254 KAATARLARHYANEI
+254 ARLARRYANEI
-269 ASDLSYPGLRLFN
+269 ASELSYPGLRIFN

-295 IEVRGLDRFADIAET
+295 IEVRGLDRFSDVAET

-340 HIAAGDNLNLPVVGP
+340 YIAAGDNLDLPIVGP

-361 AFFMRRRF
+361 AFFMRRSF
-369 ADDPLYAAVFSEYLH
+369 TDDPLYSAVFSEYVY
-384 QVLRRGHS
+384 QVLQRGHP

-408 HPRTGMLRMT
+408 QPRTGMLRMT

-443 EAGTYLDEL
+443 EAGAYLDQL
-452 RGEAKPKESVKNVV
+452 RGEAKPKESVRNVL
-466 RSLRLVRQSFGKVA
+466 RSLRLVRQSFGKAA
-480 LDFAAPIRLAAF
+480 LDFAEPITLAEF
-492 VDAAGGK
+492 LDGAGGT
-499 GEEDS
+499 GEDDNP
-504 QLVRGLAVEILAR
+504 LVRALAVETLSR

-541 IDEKLALEQIDCL
+541 IDEELALEQIDCL
-554 RDLLVLDA
+554 RALLTLDG
-562 DRHQHYVT
+562 DYHEHHVT
-570 SMPASDVLAHV
+570 SMPARDILAHV
-581 ESLGMLDRDMHHFG
+581 ESLGMLDRDLHDFG
-595 DILSH
+595 DILGH

-621 PALIACLMVNRRR
+621 PALIACLLVNRRR
-634 RVRGADLARYFH
+634 RVRGDDLARYFH
-646 IVFPH
+646 TVYPH

-658 EAASDDLV
+658 EEASDDLV

-671 HLARLNL
+671 HLARLDL
-678 VTRHPDDV
+678 VTRHGNDV

-706 AMQTIERYYI
+706 VMQTIERYYI
-716 VVALLTRHGTMTR
+716 VIALLTHRGGMTR
-729 DSLEAESGIVARR
+729 ARLEEECGIVARR

-768 ERDAAIESGAGDL
+768 ARGAAVESETGNL